1 MTEPEAET
9 AVTEE
14 DKDIGKRFETD
25 TFKCCVVAGGVEIC
39 EYLLSKF
46 DSAAIEIP
54 SEIEG
59 RKVVSIAEEAFNSCK
74 KITSIVIPDSVTNIG
89 EKAFYKC
96 ESPTSLNIPFGDE
109 GGDPERKGAESL
121 FSPLLPPL
129 SLFLQNTV
137 CKVLT

>member
-54 SEIEG
+54 SEIDG